1 MLTTSTAGEELNTP
15 GFPIS
20 LYLRLWV
27 VLMELDEFTG
37 DAMLRSVMRNSH
49 LQPTNQRSS

>member
-1 MLTTSTAGEELNTP
+1 MLGIPT
-15 GFPIS
+15 S

-27 VLMELDEFTG
+27 VLMDLDEFTG
-37 DAMLRSVMRNSH
+37 DATLRSVMRHSH